1 MADNNKE
8 AAIAVSYFKTFQS
21 LVRSILAFIIKL
33 MPFDLRPLACVLWNL
48 EETEEKTVSY
58 FFPGRERGE
67 KNSQVAHLR
76 KRKGKAGHRFLMAAF
91 PLSSSVLVL

>member
-48 EETEEKTVSY
+48 EETEEKIS
-58 FFPGRERGE
+58 REGE
-67 KNSQVAHLR
+67 RR
-76 KRKGKAGHRFLMAAF
+76 KKLPSGT
-91 PLSSSVLVL
+91 ST

>member
-48 EETEEKTVSY
+48 EETGEDFQGGREEKKTPKWHFYVK
-58 FFPGRERGE
+58 E
-67 KNSQVAHLR
+67 KARQDTGS
-76 KRKGKAGHRFLMAAF
+76 
-91 PLSSSVLVL
+91 